1 VQHLDVIEV
10 MVVGRPPVRVEVCK
24 AFWRE
29 VAAGRSV
36 VDAGVAV
43 GVSRPTAQRLYSR
56 SGGVMPA
63 DREPPSGRRLT
74 FAEREEIAL
83 LNAAG
88 VGVREIGRVIGRS
101 ASTISREL
109 GRNTSGNRYRASTA
123 QQRAD
128 EAARR
133 PKPSRLATNLR
144 LRRWV
149 QDRLAEKFSPEQIAA
164 RLLIEFPHDQ
174 EMRVSHEAIY
184 QALFVQGRG
193 ALRRELTASL
203 RTGRAMRKP
212 RALGRGEGRRER
224 IKDMVMI
231 SDRPAEVA
239 DRAVPGHWEGDLITG
254 KENKSAIGTL
264 VERTTRFT
272 ILLHLPDVGPGS
284 HGAAAVE
291 KAMIDAMANLPQ
303 FLRQSVTWDQG
314 IEMANHL
321 SITKAINLD
330 IYFCDPAS
338 PWQRGTNENTNGLL
352 RQYFPKGTDLSFHG
366 PGILANVARELN
378 NRPRKTLGFRTPTEA
393 FIELLSNHNNNGVAT
408 TA

>member
-1 VQHLDVIEV
+1 
-10 MVVGRPPVRVEVCK
+10 MVVGRPPVRVEVRK

-36 VDAGVAV
+36 VDAGLVV

-56 SGGVMPA
+56 SGGVICA

-83 LNAAG
+83 LKAGGAG
-88 VGVREIGRVIGRS
+88 VRQIARAVGRP
-101 ASTISREL
+101 ASTVSREL
-109 GRNTSGNRYRASTA
+109 ARNTSGDRYRATTA

-128 EAARR
+128 QAARR
-133 PKPSRLATNLR
+133 PKPSKLATSLR

-149 QDRLAEKFSPEQIAA
+149 QDRLEDKLSPEQIAG
-164 RLLIEFPHDQ
+164 RLRVEFPDDE

-203 RTGRAMRKP
+203 RTGRALRKP
-212 RALGRGEGRRER
+212 RAMGRAEKSVRQRDR

-231 SDRPAEVA
+231 SERPAEVA
-239 DRAVPGHWEGDLITG
+239 DRAIPGHWEGDLITG
-254 KENKSAIGTL
+254 KENRSAIGTL

-272 ILLHLPDVGPGS
+272 MLLHLPDIGPGS

-291 KAMIDAMANLPQ
+291 KAMVEAMADLPE
-303 FLRQSVTWDQG
+303 FLRLSVTWDQG

-321 SITKAINLD
+321 RIAAATDLD

-378 NRPRKTLGFRTPTEA
+378 NRPRKTLGFHTPAEA
-393 FIELLSNHNNNGVAT
+393 FIELLSKHNNDDGVAT

>member
-1 VQHLDVIEV
+1 
-10 MVVGRPPVRVEVCK
+10 MVLGRPPVRVEVQK

-36 VDAGVAV
+36 VDAGLVV

-56 SGGVMPA
+56 SGGVIPA

-74 FAEREEIAL
+74 FVEREEIAL
-83 LNAAG
+83 LRAGG
-88 VGVREIGRVIGRS
+88 VGVRQIARAVGRS
-101 ASTISREL
+101 ASTVSREL
-109 GRNTSGNRYRASTA
+109 ARNTSGDRYRASTA
-123 QQRAD
+123 QQHAD
-128 EAARR
+128 QAARR
-133 PKPSRLATNLR
+133 PKPSKLATNLR

-149 QDRLAEKFSPEQIAA
+149 QDRLIEKLSPEQIAG
-164 RLLIEFPHDQ
+164 RLLIEFPDDE

-203 RTGRAMRKP
+203 RTGRARRRP
-212 RALGRGEGRRER
+212 RELTRADRARRAQDGRER
-224 IKDMVMI
+224 FKDMVMI
-231 SDRPAEVA
+231 SERPPEVA
-239 DRAVPGHWEGDLITG
+239 DRAIPGHWEGDLITG

-264 VERTTRFT
+264 VERATRFT
-272 ILLHLPDVGPGS
+272 MLLHLPDIGPGS
-284 HGAAAVE
+284 HGATAVE
-291 KAMIDAMANLPQ
+291 KAMIEAMTTLPE
-303 FLRQSVTWDQG
+303 FLRLSVTWDQG

-321 SITKAINLD
+321 RIAAATDLN

-366 PGILANVARELN
+366 PGILANIARELN
-378 NRPRKTLGFRTPTEA
+378 NRPRKTLGFHTPAEA
-393 FIELLSNHNNNGVAT
+393 FIELLSKHNNDDGVAT